1 MSGLHDGQRRIL
13 RDANRFNAVACG
25 RRFGKT
31 TLGVALAFHGAPHS
45 PGGLAK
51 GFDVGWFAPSYKLLD
66 EAWRATKS
74 ALRSCIVRSD
84 TQQRRLEMS
93 TGGALDFWTLE
104 NPDGGRGRR
113 YGLAIIDEA
122 AMARNLEPAWDGAI
136 RPTLTDY
143 LGAAWFF
150 STPRGRNFFWGLHQ
164 RGGNPGRWH
173 DWASHHAPTSA
184 NPRIDPAEIDAARQS
199 LPERIFEQEYMARFL
214 DDGGGVFRNVMEAVR
229 GDGDPPASGAVVV
242 GCDWGRHNDFTALV
256 AVDAKAGAVLAADRF
271 TGIDYGL
278 QLGRLRAFHGRF
290 RGAHIVAESNS
301 MGGPLVEA
309 LQRERLPVRPFDT
322 TAQSKRAIIESL
334 ALAFERR
341 EITLPAD
348 APWLADELLAFE
360 QERLPGGL
368 LRYGAPPGGHDDG
381 VMALAIAWYAARGGI
396 GQQRSFRI
404 EDL

>member
-1 MSGLHDGQRRIL
+1 MIRLHEGQRRIV
-13 RDANRFNAVACG
+13 RAAGRFNSVACG

-31 TLGVALAFHGAPHS
+31 TLGVALAFYGAPGW
-45 PGGLAK
+45 PLGLAQ
-51 GFDVGWFAPSYKLLD
+51 GYDVGWFAPSYKLLD
-66 EAWRATKS
+66 EAWRASKS
-74 ALRSCIVRSD
+74 ALRRIVCRSD
-84 TQQRRLEMS
+84 SQQRRLELA
-93 TGGALDFWTLE
+93 TGGAMDFWTLE
-104 NPDGGRGRR
+104 NPDSGRGRR
-113 YGLAIIDEA
+113 YGLVIVDEA
-122 AMARNLEPAWDGAI
+122 AMARNLEQAWNGSI

-143 LGAAWFF
+143 RGASWVF
-150 STPRGRNFFWGLHQ
+150 STPRGRNFFWALH
-164 RGGNPGRWH
+164 RRAESPARWP
-173 DWASHHAPTSA
+173 DWSAHHAPTSA
-184 NPRIDPAEIDAARQS
+184 NPNIDPSEIEAARQS

-214 DDGGGVFRNVMEAVR
+214 DDGGGVFRHVMEAVR
-229 GDGDPPASGAVVV
+229 DAPKPSGAVVV
-242 GCDWGRHNDFTALV
+242 GCDWGRHHDFTALV
-256 AVDAKAGAVLAADRF
+256 AVDAKTGAVLDADRF

-301 MGGPLVEA
+301 MGGPLIEA

-322 TAQSKRAIIESL
+322 TAQSKRDIIESL

-341 EITLPAD
+341 EITLPTD

-381 VMALAIAWYAARGGI
+381 VMALAIAWYAARGGM